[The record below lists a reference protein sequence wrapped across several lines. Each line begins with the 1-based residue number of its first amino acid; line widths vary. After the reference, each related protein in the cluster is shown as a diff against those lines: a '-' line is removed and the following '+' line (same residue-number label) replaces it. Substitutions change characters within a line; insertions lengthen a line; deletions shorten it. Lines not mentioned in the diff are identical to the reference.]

1 MALRARKVS
10 GAFDKRG
17 PGRYTS
23 KKNPCSPPSLLWVV
37 NFCKRFQWQLLT
49 LHLSLIAVRPFVSKK
64 KGSDEE
70 LMTHSE
76 DEHEVD
82 VVANKG

>member
-1 MALRARKVS
+1 M
-10 GAFDKRG
+10 
-17 PGRYTS
+17 
-23 KKNPCSPPSLLWVV
+23 
-37 NFCKRFQWQLLT
+37 LT
-49 LHLSLIAVRPFVSKK
+49 FNLSLIAVRPFVSKK

>member
-1 MALRARKVS
+1 M
-10 GAFDKRG
+10 
-17 PGRYTS
+17 
-23 KKNPCSPPSLLWVV
+23 
-37 NFCKRFQWQLLT
+37 LT